1 MDHTTKEL
9 IKMNLEEL
17 NNLTTEQLIEGICA
31 LECSIYTL
39 ESNGYS
45 YSKEAQTQRQIK
57 RILTKRAE
65 GMAMSY

>member
-1 MDHTTKEL
+1 MYYTTKEL

-17 NNLTTEQLIEGICA
+17 NNLTTEQLIEGICV

-39 ESNGYS
+39 EINGYS
-45 YSKEAQTQRQIK
+45 YSKEAQTQRKIK

>member
-17 NNLTTEQLIEGICA
+17 NNLTTEQLIEGICV

-39 ESNGYS
+39 GINGCS
-45 YSKEAQTQRQIK
+45 YSKEAQTQRKIK